1 MKYVINMNILYCW
14 YKISK
19 CYNLLDSCNT
29 YKLMVF
35 DFYWGWL
42 LMIKGIV
49 YILIVFIYV
58 TDSYSIKKS
67 TISQIIEKFSSPW
80 YIY

>member
-1 MKYVINMNILYCW
+1 MKYVINMNVLYCW

-35 DFYWGWL
+35 EFYWGW
-42 LMIKGIV
+42 MIKDIV

>member
-1 MKYVINMNILYCW
+1 
-14 YKISK
+14 
-19 CYNLLDSCNT
+19 
-29 YKLMVF
+29 
-35 DFYWGWL
+35 
-42 LMIKGIV
+42 MIKGIV

>member
-1 MKYVINMNILYCW
+1 MLLIWMYC
-14 YKISK
+14 IVDTRLVNV
-19 CYNLLDSCNT
+19 NLLDSCNT

>member
-1 MKYVINMNILYCW
+1 
-14 YKISK
+14 
-19 CYNLLDSCNT
+19 
-29 YKLMVF
+29 MVF

-58 TDSYSIKKS
+58 YYLCYRKN

>member
-1 MKYVINMNILYCW
+1 MLLIWMYCIVDARLVNVII
-14 YKISK
+14 
-19 CYNLLDSCNT
+19 LDSCNT
-29 YKLMVF
+29 YKLMEF
-35 DFYWGWL
+35 EFYWGWL

-58 TDSYSIKKS
+58 YYLCYRKN
-67 TISQIIEKFSSPW
+67 TISQIIEKFSFLW